1 MRATAQ
7 CSPIMRW
14 EQEACNGNVHTVD
27 RVLMPPSMS
36 IGQWLA
42 NNRSFSIMSKL
53 LKDTGLAEMLNA
65 EGPYT
70 VMAAPDV
77 AFYQM
82 PEEQLSEMTKN
93 SSKASAVLKQM
104 ILPEQV
110 CCTGFRGDWFTT
122 NRRRT
127 MDGNW
132 IPLQRH
138 LDGHLTAGDSE
149 ILACDRLATNGVIH
163 VIDKVRQLQDFGL
176 LEGK

>member
-53 LKDTGLAEMLNA
+53 LKDTGLAEILHA

-70 VMAAPDV
+70 VMSPSIRC
-77 AFYQM
+77 
-82 PEEQLSEMTKN
+82 PR
-93 SSKASAVLKQM
+93 SSSLK
-104 ILPEQV
+104 
-110 CCTGFRGDWFTT
+110 
-122 NRRRT
+122 
-127 MDGNW
+127 
-132 IPLQRH
+132 
-138 LDGHLTAGDSE
+138 
-149 ILACDRLATNGVIH
+149 
-163 VIDKVRQLQDFGL
+163 
-176 LEGK
+176 

>member
-1 MRATAQ
+1 
-7 CSPIMRW
+7 
-14 EQEACNGNVHTVD
+14 
-27 RVLMPPSMS
+27 
-36 IGQWLA
+36 
-42 NNRSFSIMSKL
+42 MSKL
-53 LKDTGLAEMLNA
+53 LKDTGLAEILNA

-104 ILPEQV
+104 IIPEQV

-163 VIDKVRQLQDFGL
+163 VIDKVLSPKSPGGL
-176 LEGK
+176 PFLSGTRRVGLPLAGVELLFNGGK